1 MRKPVIL
8 YTMNNEKWI
17 PQVSPKA
24 PELDNFITSLTGIDR
39 KKSIKSK
46 TCATCGSAVKLLS
59 FKDALSL
66 KEFHISGMCQPC
78 QDSVF
83 GE

>member
-1 MRKPVIL
+1 
-8 YTMNNEKWI
+8 MNNQKWL
-17 PQVSPKA
+17 PNPSEKA
-24 PELDNFITSLTGIDR
+24 PELDILITSIFGVDR
-39 KKSIKSK
+39 KESIKSK